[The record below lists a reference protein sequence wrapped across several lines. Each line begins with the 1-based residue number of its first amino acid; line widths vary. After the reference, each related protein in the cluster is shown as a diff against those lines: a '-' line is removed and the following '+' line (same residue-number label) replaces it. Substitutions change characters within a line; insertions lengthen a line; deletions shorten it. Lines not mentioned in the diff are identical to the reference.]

1 MNTMIMEDQENYL
14 EADLFCLEEQF
25 AMRRV
30 KGGLRQRRKAMFE

>member
-1 MNTMIMEDQENYL
+1 MEDQENYL

-30 KGGLRQRRKAMFE
+30 KGGLRQRPETMFK